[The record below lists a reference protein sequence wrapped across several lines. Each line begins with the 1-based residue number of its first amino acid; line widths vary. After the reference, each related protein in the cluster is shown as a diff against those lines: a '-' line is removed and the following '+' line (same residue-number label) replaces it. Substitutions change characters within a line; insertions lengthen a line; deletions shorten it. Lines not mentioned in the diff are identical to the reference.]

1 MRGGNLRAAALF
13 LILTA
18 CAAATVVV
26 DVGCNAYADARAD
39 MPALGDDAVSAW
51 VAKLDSA
58 MSQRDVCGR

>member
-1 MRGGNLRAAALF
+1 MLGGNWRAGALF

-26 DVGCNAYADARAD
+26 DVGCDAYADARVD

-58 MSQRDVCGR
+58 MSQPDVCGR